1 MKIIRSLR
9 TIQKISQQIKD
20 KGRSIG
26 LVPTM
31 GALHVG
37 HLSLIRKAQIDNS
50 VVIVSIF
57 VNPIQFGPKED
68 LNKYPCSIKQDLA
81 FCKKEG
87 VDLIYLP
94 SLKDMY
100 PKGYSTFVNVLGLT
114 DGLCGAFRPGHFK
127 GVITVVNKLFNLIHP
142 DIAYFGQKD
151 YQQALVIKK
160 MVKDLNIPVII
171 KVMPTKRERDG
182 LAMSSRNIYLSPRE
196 RKEAVLLYQGLK
208 LAGRLI
214 KQGNRNAALVINNI
228 RKFLKQGKYICPQYI
243 SIVDLKD
250 LKPIKILRGKVLI
263 ALAAFVG
270 KTRLIDNII
279 VKA

>member
-1 MKIIRSLR
+1 MKLIRSPKE
-9 TIQKISQQIKD
+9 IQRITKSIK
-20 KGRSIG
+20 KNGRSIG
-26 LVPTM
+26 LVSTM
-31 GALHVG
+31 GAMHSG
-37 HLSLIRKAQIDNS
+37 HLSLIRQARKDNS
-50 VVIVSIF
+50 IAIVSIF

-68 LNKYPCSIKQDLA
+68 LNKYPRPIKQDLA

-94 SLKDMY
+94 YLKYMY
-100 PKGYSTFVNVLGLT
+100 PKGYNTYVSVLGLT
-114 DGLCGAFRPGHFK
+114 DGLCGGVRPGHFK
-127 GVITVVNKLFNLIHP
+127 GVTTVVNKLFNLIQP

-151 YQQALVIKK
+151 CQQALVIKK
-160 MVKDLNIPVII
+160 MVEDLNIPVII
-171 KVMPTKRERDG
+171 KVIPTKRERDG

-196 RKEAVLLYQGLK
+196 RKDAVLLYQGLK
-208 LAGRLI
+208 QAGRLI
-214 KQGNRNAALVINNI
+214 KQGNHNAALVINNI

-250 LKPIKILRGKVLI
+250 LKPAKRLKGRVLI

-279 VKA
+279 VKI